1 MSGNWKLSEMKPCGL
16 PEQVATGFAEAI
28 SGLVG
33 TAYIPVLYCGEQ
45 LVHGTNY
52 ILICKQTLITAQPED
67 HLVKIILNQ
76 PLPSDH
82 ETTWKIIL
90 VDTIC

>member
-1 MSGNWKLSEMKPCGL
+1 MSGNWKLAEMNPCNL

-33 TAYIPVLYCGEQ
+33 AAYIPVLYCGEQ
-45 LVHGTNY
+45 LVHGTNHM
-52 ILICKQTLITAQPED
+52 LICKQTLITAQPQE

-76 PLPSDH
+76 PLPSDN
-82 ETTWKIIL
+82 EPAWKITL